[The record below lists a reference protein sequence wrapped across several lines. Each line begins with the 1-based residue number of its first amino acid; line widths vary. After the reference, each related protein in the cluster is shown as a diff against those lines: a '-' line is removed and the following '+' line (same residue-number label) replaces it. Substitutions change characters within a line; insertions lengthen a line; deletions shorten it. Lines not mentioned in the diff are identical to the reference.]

1 MTDRRSLPALERLVA
16 AHRLPEALDT
26 ALRILA
32 AVDSRAGRIDG
43 VVAGPSYPDG
53 GEEDVAL
60 TFATRFAAVFGQL
73 IITQGLKITATDYE
87 RLLSYYRWI
96 DLIFSLSGFRT
107 SDHLVRLIAKDAG
120 GGRLSFQGTDY
131 LRLLTVLTMNSFIH
145 VDFDRFWRTNRVASA
160 IAFFNYIS
168 SRYVFSR
175 RAFEFRE
182 RLLEWMPERL
192 AEVKFG
198 AMTLARLPEVYMHC
212 SYALTARK
220 HAIKRPLMEQ
230 MRRACLEA
238 GVIEAEG
245 AIPPHGAGRAT
256 VVVVGERFAAGHA
269 VFRSHSRAV
278 RALRAR
284 FHVVGAV
291 HPNPTSALFADY
303 FDECIAFPTGDF
315 FASVRAVAAA
325 IAAHR
330 PALILY
336 LGVGMTAAVIAL
348 ASLRLA
354 PIQCAS
360 YGHTATTMS
369 PVIDYFILPEDF
381 VGSAECFSE
390 AVLAVP
396 QAAMPFA
403 PRPVPPAVRRPAD
416 GTVRVAIPAS
426 TMKLNPLLF
435 DALASI
441 VAGARSRVAFQFF
454 PLAATGLPY
463 FELSRIVRAAIPQAT
478 VFPEAP
484 HERYMERLAECDL
497 FLCPFPYGNM
507 NSIIDA
513 FQLGLP
519 GVCLDGIEA
528 HAHADAAFFAR
539 IALPAELIAGSVDDY
554 VAAAVKLIDD
564 EAWRAHCTDIVRR
577 ADLDAAFF
585 GGDTGLFAAA
595 IENLIWPDSD
605 QYRLSE

>member
-1 MTDRRSLPALERLVA
+1 MTDRPSLPALERLVA

-175 RAFEFRE
+175 RAFDFRE

-325 IAAHR
+325 IATHR
-330 PALILY
+330 PTLIL
-336 LGVGMTAAVIAL
+336 IS
-348 ASLRLA
+348 AS
-354 PIQCAS
+354 
-360 YGHTATTMS
+360 
-369 PVIDYFILPEDF
+369 E
-381 VGSAECFSE
+381 
-390 AVLAVP
+390 
-396 QAAMPFA
+396 
-403 PRPVPPAVRRPAD
+403 
-416 GTVRVAIPAS
+416 
-426 TMKLNPLLF
+426 
-435 DALASI
+435 
-441 VAGARSRVAFQFF
+441 
-454 PLAATGLPY
+454 
-463 FELSRIVRAAIPQAT
+463 
-478 VFPEAP
+478 
-484 HERYMERLAECDL
+484 
-497 FLCPFPYGNM
+497 
-507 NSIIDA
+507 
-513 FQLGLP
+513 
-519 GVCLDGIEA
+519 
-528 HAHADAAFFAR
+528 
-539 IALPAELIAGSVDDY
+539 
-554 VAAAVKLIDD
+554 
-564 EAWRAHCTDIVRR
+564 
-577 ADLDAAFF
+577 
-585 GGDTGLFAAA
+585 
-595 IENLIWPDSD
+595 
-605 QYRLSE
+605 

>member
-1 MTDRRSLPALERLVA
+1 MTDRPSLPALERLVA
-16 AHRLPEALDT
+16 AHRLPEALEM
-26 ALRILA
+26 AIRILA
-32 AVDSRAGRIDG
+32 AIESRAGRIDR
-43 VVAGPSYPDG
+43 VVAGSSQPGSS
-53 GEEDVAL
+53 EDDIAL
-60 TFATRFAAVFGQL
+60 IFATRFAAVFGQL
-73 IITQGLKITATDYE
+73 ITAQDLQVTAADYE
-87 RLLSYYRWI
+87 RLLSHYRWI

-107 SDHLVRLIAKDAG
+107 SDHLVLLIAKDAG
-120 GGRLSFQGTDY
+120 DGRLSFQGADY
-131 LRLLTVLTMNSFIH
+131 LRLLSVHTMNSFVN

-192 AEVKFG
+192 GEVKFG
-198 AMTLARLPEVYMHC
+198 SMTLARLPEVYMHC
-212 SYALTARK
+212 SYAVTARK

-238 GVIEAEG
+238 GVLEADG
-245 AIPPHGAGRAT
+245 AIPPREGGRAT
-256 VVVVGERFAAGHA
+256 LVVVGERFAPGHA

-278 RALRAR
+278 RTLREG

-291 HPNPTSALFADY
+291 HPNPDSALIAEF

-315 FASVRAVAAA
+315 FASVRTVAAA
-325 IAAHR
+325 IAAQR

-336 LGVGMTAAVIAL
+336 LGVGMASAVIAL

-360 YGHTATTMS
+360 FGHTASTMS
-369 PVIDYFILPEDF
+369 PAIDYFMMPEDF

-390 AVLAVP
+390 TILALP
-396 QAAMPFA
+396 KAAMPFTPQPA
-403 PRPVPPAVRRPAD
+403 PPEARRRAD
-416 GTVRVAIPAS
+416 GTIRVAIPAS
-426 TMKLNPLLF
+426 TMKLNPALF
-435 DALASI
+435 DAI
-441 VAGARSRVAFQFF
+441 ARIGTEAKSPVAFHFF

-463 FELSRIVRAAIPQAT
+463 FELSRIVRAAIPHAT

-484 HERYMERLAECDL
+484 HERYMARLAECDL

-539 IALPAELIAGSVDDY
+539 IALPAGLVAKSVDEY
-554 VAAAVKLIDD
+554 VNAAVRLIDD
-564 EAWRAHCTDIVRR
+564 EPWRAVCGDRPQRR
-577 ADLDAAFF
+577 SRKRHSSAAS
-585 GGDTGLFAAA
+585 
-595 IENLIWPDSD
+595 PPCSP
-605 QYRLSE
+605 QRSRS